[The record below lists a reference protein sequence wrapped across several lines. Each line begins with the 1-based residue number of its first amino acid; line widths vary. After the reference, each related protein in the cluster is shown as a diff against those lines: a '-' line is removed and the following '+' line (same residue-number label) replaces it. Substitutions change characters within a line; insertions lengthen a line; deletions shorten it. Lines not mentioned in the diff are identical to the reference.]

1 MTPQQPSAAAHGQLP
16 KQDASGTI
24 EEPASPGPEFHKALC
39 EVLEGTAGET
49 GRLFFQALVR
59 HLAVNF
65 GVQYAVVAQV
75 TDRVRARA
83 LAYWDRDRL
92 GDDLEEDITG
102 TPCAELVAG
111 GVVFHPTGVSRL
123 FPSATSLVGRGI
135 DSYLAVALPTG
146 AGNSQLNGYLA
157 VFDVRS
163 MSASPWHAFL
173 LRIFARR
180 AAAELE
186 RVHAD
191 EQLGAS
197 EANYRDLF
205 EHAPTP
211 YLIVAADGRI
221 VRVNR
226 RVTEFLGYSDAELV
240 GSMLTAFL
248 PDTPAGLARGMELR
262 RKHQAGEAVSGQELE
277 LRRKD
282 GRPLWIK
289 MWQEPGKSTDGTSGA
304 GRMFFVDITERV
316 LADQRSRLQAQT
328 VYLQEEIKTNYDFEQ
343 IIGRS
348 PPLLAVLA
356 DVSRVAA
363 TDASVLI
370 TGETGTGK
378 ELIARAIHFASR
390 RKEKPLVKVNCAALP
405 AGLVESEL
413 FGHEMG
419 AFSGAIAKRLGR
431 FELADGGTI
440 FLDEVGELPT
450 EAQAKLLR
458 VLQEREFDRV
468 GGNAPVRVDVRVIAA
483 TNRNPT
489 RMVQEKTLR
498 QDLYFRLN
506 VFPVH
511 LPPLR
516 QRKDDIPLLVSFL
529 VRKFAVR
536 IGKHITGVTE
546 RTLQRLQEY
555 SWPGNIRELE
565 NVMERAVILATG
577 TQLDITEDLL
587 PTPQAA
593 SESQRVSAL
602 AAVAAEDAPASTPPA
617 LRTMCEVERE
627 HILSVLR
634 QTNWVIAGPRGA
646 AKILGLHPNTLGN
659 RMKKLGISRQ
669 PP

>member
-16 KQDASGTI
+16 GVEINDTI
-24 EEPASPGPEFHKALC
+24 EEPVSAGPEFHKALC
-39 EVLEGTAGET
+39 ALIEGTAGET
-49 GRLFFQALVR
+49 DRRFFQSLVR
-59 HLAVNF
+59 HLAVNL
-65 GVQYAVVAQV
+65 GVHYAIVAQL
-75 TDRVRARA
+75 TADSMRASV
-83 LAYWDRDRL
+83 LAFWDRDRVVD
-92 GDDLEEDITG
+92 GLEEDITG

-111 GVVFHPTGVSRL
+111 GLVFHPTGVSRL
-123 FPSATSLVGRGI
+123 FPRATMLTERSI
-135 DSYLAVALPTG
+135 DSCLGVPFPAS
-146 AGNSQLNGYLA
+146 AGSSRVSGYLA
-157 VFDVRS
+157 VFDERS
-163 MSASPWHAFL
+163 MPVQPWHAYL
-173 LRIFARR
+173 LRIFAKRS
-180 AAAELE
+180 AAELE
-186 RVHAD
+186 RLRAE

-197 EANYRDLF
+197 EADYRDLF
-205 EHAPTP
+205 ENAPNP

-221 VRVNR
+221 IHVNR
-226 RVTEFLGYSDAELV
+226 RAAEFLGYSETDLT

-248 PDTPAGLARGMELR
+248 PDTPNGLARGLELR
-262 RKHQAGEAVSGQELE
+262 RKHQAGEAVSAQDLE
-277 LRRKD
+277 LRHKD

-289 MWQEPGKSTDGTSGA
+289 LWQEPSKSPNGTAGA
-304 GRMFFVDITERV
+304 CRMFFVDITERV
-316 LADQRSRLQAQT
+316 LADRRSRLQAQT

-348 PPLLAVLA
+348 PPLLSVLA
-356 DVSRVAA
+356 DVRRVAA

-390 RKEKPLVKVNCAALP
+390 RKEKPLIKVNCAALP

-419 AFSGAIAKRLGR
+419 AFSGAVAKRLGR
-431 FELADGGTI
+431 FELADGGSI

-468 GGNAPVRVDVRVIAA
+468 GGTTPVRVDVRVIAA
-483 TNRNPT
+483 TNRDPSK
-489 RMVQEKTLR
+489 MVKEKTLR
-498 QDLYFRLN
+498 EDLYFRLN

-546 RTLQRLQEY
+546 RAMQRLQEY
-555 SWPGNIRELE
+555 VWPGNIRELE
-565 NVMERAVILATG
+565 NILERAVILATG
-577 TQLDITEDLL
+577 TQLDIAEDLL
-587 PTPQAA
+587 PTPPA
-593 SESQRVSAL
+593 SGSQGVPDQV
-602 AAVAAEDAPASTPPA
+602 AVAAENPPASPHA
-617 LRTMCEVERE
+617 LRTLQEVERE
-627 HILSVLR
+627 HILAVLR
-634 QTNWVIAGPRGA
+634 QANWVIAGPRGA